1 MLYRKKRFSDFKND
15 DGSMMF
21 DFSKTLIVDD
31 QYLAIFDKDHLIMSK
46 KFLKFT
52 DIAPSVPKEKMDN
65 WSTY

>member
-1 MLYRKKRFSDFKND
+1 
-15 DGSMMF
+15 MMF